1 MEYNNDEKSC
11 SLCATDI
18 FEEKQSL
25 WKRKKV
31 ATIIASATL
40 LSLGL
45 SIEFLLNEQVPAT
58 IFFLAVVAVSG
69 YQIVGR
75 GLSSL
80 LKKRLDMNL
89 LMTIAA
95 AGAFLIGHGEEG
107 ATVIFLF
114 YIAEFLED
122 YAVEK
127 TGKSVGALMKLAPES
142 AIVKKDGKEVS
153 VHVHEVSPEETIL
166 VRPGERI
173 PLDGMI
179 KKGFSLVNQAPITG
193 ESMPLSKQVGD
204 EVYAGTLNGQGLLE
218 IQVTKRAEETMISKI
233 VQLVEKVQKQKS
245 PTEKFIDKFA
255 KYYTPSVILL
265 ATLVAIVPPMLF
277 SAPFDNWVYRAL
289 TLLVV
294 ACPCALAISTP
305 VSIVSGITSAAR
317 NGALI
322 KGGTYVEEMSRMKVF
337 AFDKTGTLT
346 KGRPEVTDIIPIGH
360 DSPKLT
366 ERDVIVLAASCEKY
380 STHPLSAAII
390 RKAEEL
396 GETIPDPEDFQYIS
410 GRGNIAKCNGG
421 IILSGSRSLVKEKG
435 VYFSL
440 QIDEQMKK
448 LESQGKT
455 TTLVA
460 ENGEIKG
467 IIAMADTVK
476 EHAAETVRKL
486 KEMGL
491 KVVMISGD
499 NEKTVKAIAGQLG
512 IDRYF
517 AELSPEDK
525 LKIIDE
531 LRREEKHVVMVGDG
545 VNDAPAL
552 AKANVGIAMG
562 AIGSDVALETADIA
576 LMHDDLSKLPYLFSL
591 SKRTVKVMKQ
601 NIYSSI
607 LIKGSLAVLAV
618 LGFVTLWLAVGIGDM
633 GLSLAVILNAMRLS
647 LINNKNKISYP

>member
-1 MEYNNDEKSC
+1 MEHNNDEKSC
-11 SLCATDI
+11 SLCATDV

-58 IFFLAVVAVSG
+58 ILFLAVVAVSG
-69 YQIVGR
+69 YQIVR
-75 GLSSL
+75 KGLSSL

-173 PLDGMI
+173 PLDGVI

-193 ESMPLSKQVGD
+193 ESIPVSKQVGD

-233 VQLVEKVQKQKS
+233 VQLVEKVQEQKS

-277 SAPFDNWVYRAL
+277 SAPFDNWIYRAL

-366 ERDVIVLAASCEKY
+366 ERELIVLAAGCEKY

-499 NEKTVKAIAGQLG
+499 NEKTAQAIAGQLG

-647 LINNKNKISYP
+647 LIKDKNVG

>member
-11 SLCATDI
+11 SLCATDV

-173 PLDGMI
+173 PLDGVI

-277 SAPFDNWVYRAL
+277 SVPFDNWIYRAL

-366 ERDVIVLAASCEKY
+366 ERELIVLAAGCEKY

-499 NEKTVKAIAGQLG
+499 NEKTVQAIAGQLG

-525 LKIIDE
+525 LKIIDK

-647 LINNKNKISYP
+647 LIKDKNVG

>member
-1 MEYNNDEKSC
+1 MEYDNDEKSC
-11 SLCATDI
+11 SLCATDV
-18 FEEKQSL
+18 FEEKQSI

-45 SIEFLLNEQVPAT
+45 SIGFLLNEQVPAT
-58 IFFLAVVAVSG
+58 ILFLAVVAVSG
-69 YQIVGR
+69 YPIVR
-75 GLSSL
+75 KGLSSL

-153 VHVHEVSPEETIL
+153 VHVHEVDPEETIL
-166 VRPGERI
+166 VRPGERVS
-173 PLDGMI
+173 LDGVV

-193 ESMPLSKQVGD
+193 ESIPVSKQVGD

-233 VQLVEKVQKQKS
+233 VQLVEKVQEQKS
-245 PTEKFIDKFA
+245 PTEKFIDRFA

-265 ATLVAIVPPMLF
+265 ATLVAIVPPILF
-277 SAPFDNWVYRAL
+277 SAPFDNWIYRAL

-322 KGGTYVEEMSRMKVF
+322 KGGTYVEEMSKMKVF

-346 KGRPEVTDIIPIGH
+346 KGRLEVTDIIPVGH
-360 DSPKLT
+360 SSSKLT
-366 ERDVIVLAASCEKY
+366 ERDVVVLAAGCEKY

-396 GETIPDPEDFQYIS
+396 GEVIPDPEDFQYIS
-410 GRGNIAKCNGG
+410 GRGSIAKCNGG
-421 IILSGSRSLVKEKG
+421 IILSGSRGLVKEYG
-435 VYFSL
+435 GYFSP
-440 QIDEQMKK
+440 QVDEQMKK

-455 TTLVA
+455 TTLVV
-460 ENGEIKG
+460 ENGEVKG

-476 EHAAETVRKL
+476 EHAAETVWKL

-499 NEKTVKAIAGQLG
+499 NEETAKAIAGQLG

-525 LKIIDE
+525 LEIIDE

-576 LMHDDLSKLPYLFSL
+576 LMHDDLSKLSYLFSL

-607 LIKGSLAVLAV
+607 LIKGILAILAV
-618 LGFVTLWLAVGIGDM
+618 LGFATLWLAVGIGDM

-647 LINNKNKISYP
+647 LIKDKNIG

>member
-1 MEYNNDEKSC
+1 MGHNHDEKSC
-11 SLCATDI
+11 SLCATDV
-18 FEEKQSL
+18 FEEKNSL
-25 WKRKKV
+25 WKRKKI
-31 ATIIASATL
+31 ATLVISATL

-45 SIEFLLNEQVPAT
+45 FTEFLLNEQMLAT
-58 IFFLAVVAVSG
+58 LLFLAVVAVLG
-69 YQIVGR
+69 YHIAGR

-89 LMTIAA
+89 LMTVAA

-127 TGKSVGALMKLAPES
+127 TRKSVGALMKLAPEL
-142 AIVKKDGKEVS
+142 AVVKRDGKEIS
-153 VHVHEVSPEETIL
+153 VHVHEVGPKETIL

-173 PLDGMI
+173 PLDGVV

-193 ESMPLSKQVGD
+193 ESMPVSKQVGD
-204 EVYAGTLNGQGLLE
+204 EVYAGTLNGQSLLE
-218 IQVTKRAEETMISKI
+218 IEVTKRAEETMISKI
-233 VQLVEKVQKQKS
+233 VQLVEKAQEQKS

-265 ATLVAIVPPMLF
+265 AALVAIVPPILF
-277 SAPFDNWVYRAL
+277 RASFDSWVYRAL

-322 KGGTYVEEMSRMKVF
+322 KGGTYVEEMSKMKVF

-360 DSPKLT
+360 NSPKLT
-366 ERDVIVLAASCEKY
+366 EKELIALAAGCEKY

-390 RKAEEL
+390 RKAEEF
-396 GETIPDPEDFQYIS
+396 GETIPDPESFQYIS
-410 GRGNIAKCNGG
+410 GQGNIAKCNGG
-421 IILSGSRSLVKEKG
+421 IILSGSRSLVKERG
-435 VYFSL
+435 VPFSL

-455 TTLVA
+455 TTLVV

-467 IIAMADTVK
+467 IIAMADMVK

-486 KEMGL
+486 KEMDL

-499 NEKTVKAIAGQLG
+499 NEKTTKAIAGQLG
-512 IDRYF
+512 INNYF

-525 LKIIDE
+525 LKVIDE

-552 AKANVGIAMG
+552 AKANVGVAMG

-576 LMHDDLSKLPYLFSL
+576 LMHDDLLKLPYLFSL
-591 SKRTVKVMKQ
+591 SKRTVKAMKQ

-647 LINNKNKISYP
+647 LIKDKNAS

>member
-1 MEYNNDEKSC
+1 MKKAVPYAPRTLLRKNSPYGKE
-11 SLCATDI
+11 
-18 FEEKQSL
+18 
-25 WKRKKV
+25 RKKV
-31 ATIIASATL
+31 VTIIASATL

-45 SIEFLLNEQVPAT
+45 SIKFLLNEQAPAT
-58 IFFLAVVAVSG
+58 ILFLAVVAVSG
-69 YQIVGR
+69 YQIVRR

-89 LMTIAA
+89 LMTLAA

-127 TGKSVGALMKLAPES
+127 TRRSVGALMKLAPEL

-153 VHVHEVSPEETIL
+153 VHVHEVGPKETIL

-173 PLDGMI
+173 PLDGVAE
-179 KKGFSLVNQAPITG
+179 KGFSLVNQAPITG
-193 ESMPLSKQVGD
+193 ESMPVSKQVGD
-204 EVYAGTLNGQGLLE
+204 EVYAGTLNGEGLLE
-218 IQVTKRAEETMISKI
+218 IQVTKRIEETMISKI
-233 VQLVEKVQKQKS
+233 VQLVEKAQEQKS
-245 PTEKFIDKFA
+245 PTEKFIDRFA
-255 KYYTPSVILL
+255 KYYTPSVVLL
-265 ATLVAIVPPMLF
+265 ATLVAIVPPILF
-277 SAPFDNWVYRAL
+277 SSSFDNWIYRAL

-294 ACPCALAISTP
+294 SCPCALAISTP

-322 KGGTYVEEMSRMKVF
+322 KGGTYIEEMSKMKVF

-346 KGRPEVTDIIPIGH
+346 KGRLEVTDIIPVGP
-360 DSPKLT
+360 SSSKLT
-366 ERDVIVLAASCEKY
+366 ERDLVVLAAGCERY
-380 STHPLSAAII
+380 STHPLSAAIR

-396 GETIPDPEDFQYIS
+396 GKVIPDPEAFQYIS
-410 GRGNIAKCNGG
+410 GQGNIAKCNGG
-421 IILSGSRSLVKEKG
+421 RILSGNRNLIKENG
-435 VYFSL
+435 VYL
-440 QIDEQMKK
+440 NPQVDEQMMK
-448 LESQGKT
+448 LESRGKT
-455 TTLVA
+455 TTVVA
-460 ENGEIKG
+460 ENSEVKG
-467 IIAMADTVK
+467 VIAMADTVK
-476 EHAAETVRKL
+476 ENAVDTVRKL

-499 NEKTVKAIAGQLG
+499 NEKTAKVIAGQLG
-512 IDRYF
+512 IDGYF

-552 AKANVGIAMG
+552 AKANLGIAMG

-576 LMHDDLSKLPYLFSL
+576 LMHDDLSKLSYLLDL

-618 LGFVTLWLAVGIGDM
+618 LGFATLWLAVGIGDM
-633 GLSLAVILNAMRLS
+633 GLSLVVILNAMRLS
-647 LINNKNKISYP
+647 LIKD

>member
-1 MEYNNDEKSC
+1 MEYDNDEKSC
-11 SLCATDI
+11 SLCATDV

-45 SIEFLLNEQVPAT
+45 SIGFLLNEQVPAT
-58 IFFLAVVAVSG
+58 ILFLAVVAVSG
-69 YQIVGR
+69 YQIVR
-75 GLSSL
+75 KGLSSL

-142 AIVKKDGKEVS
+142 AIVKKDGKGVS

-173 PLDGMI
+173 PLDGVI

-193 ESMPLSKQVGD
+193 ESIPVSKQVGD

-233 VQLVEKVQKQKS
+233 VQLVEKVQEQKS

-277 SAPFDNWVYRAL
+277 SAPFDNWIYRAL

-366 ERDVIVLAASCEKY
+366 ERELIVLAAGCEKY

-396 GETIPDPEDFQYIS
+396 GGAIPDPEDFQYIS

-499 NEKTVKAIAGQLG
+499 NEKTAQAIAGQLG
-512 IDRYF
+512 IDWYF

-607 LIKGSLAVLAV
+607 LIKGSLAVLAI

-647 LINNKNKISYP
+647 LIKDKNVG

>member
-1 MEYNNDEKSC
+1 
-11 SLCATDI
+11 
-18 FEEKQSL
+18 
-25 WKRKKV
+25 V
-31 ATIIASATL
+31 
-40 LSLGL
+40 
-45 SIEFLLNEQVPAT
+45 
-58 IFFLAVVAVSG
+58 
-69 YQIVGR
+69 
-75 GLSSL
+75 
-80 LKKRLDMNL
+80 
-89 LMTIAA
+89 
-95 AGAFLIGHGEEG
+95 
-107 ATVIFLF
+107 
-114 YIAEFLED
+114 
-122 YAVEK
+122 
-127 TGKSVGALMKLAPES
+127 
-142 AIVKKDGKEVS
+142 
-153 VHVHEVSPEETIL
+153 
-166 VRPGERI
+166 
-173 PLDGMI
+173 I

-193 ESMPLSKQVGD
+193 ESIPLSKQVGD

-277 SAPFDNWVYRAL
+277 SAPFDNWIYRAL

-346 KGRPEVTDIIPIGH
+346 KGSPEVTDIIPIGH
-360 DSPKLT
+360 DSPQLT
-366 ERDVIVLAASCEKY
+366 ERELIVLAAGCEKY

-421 IILSGSRSLVKEKG
+421 IILSGSRNLVKEKG

-476 EHAAETVRKL
+476 EDAAETVRKL

-499 NEKTVKAIAGQLG
+499 NEKTAKAIAGQLG

-525 LKIIDE
+525 LKIIDK

-601 NIYSSI
+601 NIYYSI

-647 LINNKNKISYP
+647 LIKDN

>member
-1 MEYNNDEKSC
+1 MEHNNNEKSC
-11 SLCATDI
+11 SLCATDV

-31 ATIIASATL
+31 ATIITSATL

-45 SIEFLLNEQVPAT
+45 SIEFLLNEHTLAT
-58 IFFLAVVAVSG
+58 ILFLAVVVVSG
-69 YQIVGR
+69 YYIVGR

-153 VHVHEVSPEETIL
+153 VHVHEVSPEETVL

-173 PLDGMI
+173 PLDGVI

-193 ESMPLSKQVGD
+193 ESMPVSKQVGD

-233 VQLVEKVQKQKS
+233 VQLVEKVQEQKS
-245 PTEKFIDKFA
+245 QTEKFIDKFA

-277 SAPFDNWVYRAL
+277 SAPFDNWIYRAL

-322 KGGTYVEEMSRMKVF
+322 KGGTYVEEMSRIKAF

-366 ERDVIVLAASCEKY
+366 KRELIVLAAGCEKY

-410 GRGNIAKCNGG
+410 GQGNIAKCNGG

-499 NEKTVKAIAGQLG
+499 NEKTAKAIAGQLG
-512 IDRYF
+512 INDYF

-647 LINNKNKISYP
+647 LIKDKNVG

>member
-1 MEYNNDEKSC
+1 MEHNNNEKSC
-11 SLCATDI
+11 SLCATDV

-173 PLDGMI
+173 PLDGVI

-277 SAPFDNWVYRAL
+277 SVPFDNWIYRAL

-366 ERDVIVLAASCEKY
+366 ERELIVLAAGCEKY

-421 IILSGSRSLVKEKG
+421 IILSGSRNLVKEKG

-499 NEKTVKAIAGQLG
+499 NEKTAQAIAGQLG

-525 LKIIDE
+525 LKIIDK

-647 LINNKNKISYP
+647 LIKDKNVG

>member
-1 MEYNNDEKSC
+1 MEHNSNEKSC
-11 SLCATDI
+11 SLCATDV

-58 IFFLAVVAVSG
+58 ILFLAVVAVSG
-69 YQIVGR
+69 YQIVR
-75 GLSSL
+75 KGLSSL

-142 AIVKKDGKEVS
+142 AIVKKDGKGVS

-173 PLDGMI
+173 PLDGVI
-179 KKGFSLVNQAPITG
+179 KKGFSLVNQAPLTG
-193 ESMPLSKQVGD
+193 ESIPVSKQVGD

-233 VQLVEKVQKQKS
+233 VQLVEKVQEQKS

-277 SAPFDNWVYRAL
+277 SAPFDNWIYRAL

-366 ERDVIVLAASCEKY
+366 ERELIVLAAGCEKY

-396 GETIPDPEDFQYIS
+396 GGAIPDPEDFQYIS

-499 NEKTVKAIAGQLG
+499 NEKTAQAIAGQLG

-525 LKIIDE
+525 LEIIDE

-607 LIKGSLAVLAV
+607 LIKGSLAVLAI

-647 LINNKNKISYP
+647 LIKDKNVG

>member
-1 MEYNNDEKSC
+1 MKKAVPYAPRTLLRKNSPYGKE
-11 SLCATDI
+11 
-18 FEEKQSL
+18 
-25 WKRKKV
+25 RKKV
-31 ATIIASATL
+31 VTIIASATL

-45 SIEFLLNEQVPAT
+45 SIKFLLNEQAPAT
-58 IFFLAVVAVSG
+58 ILFLAVVAVSG
-69 YQIVGR
+69 YQIVRR

-89 LMTIAA
+89 LMTLAA

-127 TGKSVGALMKLAPES
+127 TRRSVGALMKLAPEL

-153 VHVHEVSPEETIL
+153 VHVHEVGPKETIL

-173 PLDGMI
+173 PLDGVVE
-179 KKGFSLVNQAPITG
+179 KGFSLVNQAPITG
-193 ESMPLSKQVGD
+193 ESMPVSKQVGD
-204 EVYAGTLNGQGLLE
+204 EVYAGTLNGEGLLE
-218 IQVTKRAEETMISKI
+218 IQVTKRIEETMISKI
-233 VQLVEKVQKQKS
+233 VQLVEKAQEQKS
-245 PTEKFIDKFA
+245 PTEKFIDRFA
-255 KYYTPSVILL
+255 KYYTPSVVLL
-265 ATLVAIVPPMLF
+265 ATLVAIVPPILF
-277 SAPFDNWVYRAL
+277 SSSFDNWIYRAL

-294 ACPCALAISTP
+294 SCPCALAISTP

-322 KGGTYVEEMSRMKVF
+322 KGGTYIEEMSKMKVF

-346 KGRPEVTDIIPIGH
+346 KGRLEVTDIIPVGL
-360 DSPKLT
+360 SSSKLT
-366 ERDVIVLAASCEKY
+366 ERDLVVLAAGCERY
-380 STHPLSAAII
+380 STHPLSAAIR

-396 GETIPDPEDFQYIS
+396 GKVIPDPEAFQYIS
-410 GRGNIAKCNGG
+410 GQGNIAKCNGG
-421 IILSGSRSLVKEKG
+421 RILSGNRNLIKENG
-435 VYFSL
+435 VYL
-440 QIDEQMKK
+440 NPQVDEQMMK
-448 LESQGKT
+448 LESRGKT
-455 TTLVA
+455 TTVVA
-460 ENGEIKG
+460 ENSEVKG
-467 IIAMADTVK
+467 VIAMADTVK
-476 EHAAETVRKL
+476 ENAVDTVRKL

-499 NEKTVKAIAGQLG
+499 NEKTAKVIAGQLG
-512 IDRYF
+512 IDGYF

-552 AKANVGIAMG
+552 AKANLGIAMG

-576 LMHDDLSKLPYLFSL
+576 LMHDDLSKLSYLLDL

-618 LGFVTLWLAVGIGDM
+618 LGFATLWLAVGIGDM
-633 GLSLAVILNAMRLS
+633 GLSLVVILNAMRLS
-647 LINNKNKISYP
+647 LIKD